1 MDNNRIAFIYQNA
14 FSQTGG
20 IQTFN
25 KYFMSALEEISLEN
39 ENISV
44 ELVSIYDEEKDVK
57 TSLPIKILEGNKL
70 AAFNYVMMNA
80 KYFDTFIFA
89 HVNLAPLAIFIKLL
103 NPKATILFCTHGIE
117 IWKKLSKTTE
127 WIMNKST
134 ILTVSNFSK
143 NELLKHNP
151 NLQDIRIFPNCIKI
165 KDTNEALANP
175 YYKDEFNILSV
186 TRLEKSEQLKGIDTM
201 IKTLPFLIEEI
212 PHMKYTVIGKG
223 DDTIRLKQI
232 AKDLALEKYVDFL
245 GFVDDINAYYQHCD
259 VFSLPSK
266 KEGFGIV
273 YLEAMQYKKPVIAVN
288 YGGPTDVII
297 DGETGFLCEYDD
309 SECLATKINLLFED
323 PILSTTL
330 GANGY
335 RRLSQNFTFEIYR
348 ERLLRILMGN
358 NTE

>member
-1 MDNNRIAFIYQNA
+1 MENNRIVFIYQNA

-25 KYFMSALEEISLEN
+25 KYFMSALEEISLDN

-44 ELVSIYDEEKDVK
+44 ELVSIYDEEKDIK
-57 TSLPIKILEGNKL
+57 TSLPVKTLQGSKLE
-70 AAFNYVMMNA
+70 AFKYIMMNA
-80 KYFDTFIFA
+80 KHFDTFIFA
-89 HVNLAPLAIFIKLL
+89 HVNLASLAIFIKLL

-165 KDTNEALANP
+165 KDTNEALENP
-175 YYKDEFNILSV
+175 YDKDEFNILSV
-186 TRLEKSEQLKGIDTM
+186 TRLEKSEQLKGIDSM
-201 IKTLPFLIEEI
+201 IKTLPLLIEEI
-212 PHMKYTVIGKG
+212 PHIKYTVIGKG

-245 GFVDDINAYYQHCD
+245 GFVDDINAYYKHCD

-288 YGGPTDVII
+288 YGGPTDVIVN
-297 DGETGFLCEYDD
+297 DETGFLCEYDALQCIV
-309 SECLATKINLLFED
+309 EKIKILHND
-323 PILSTTL
+323 PSLSTKL
-330 GANGY
+330 GQYGY
-335 RRLSQNFTFEIYR
+335 
-348 ERLLRILMGN
+348 ERLMKHFKFEQFTQNLHNVLIGG
-358 NTE
+358 